1 MNICVSNCKQKADI
15 SMNIFHNNV
24 LLMKKAAFY
33 QISYLKLPYR
43 CPKFL
48 LQKSKLYKLSII
60 LTLIK
65 HTVATAYL
73 LLCLNCVPWKLLFPD
88 SWKYANVH
96 PIRKKENR
104 QFTYLWQNLGK
115 NSLWLLGK
123 QSGFRPGTIFKLKF
137 NGISGNLLNF
147 FQNYLSN
154 RYQRVV
160 LNGKESDW
168 TSL

>member
-15 SMNIFHNNV
+15 SMNIFHNNE
-24 LLMKKAAFY
+24 LLMKIAAFY
-33 QISYLKLPYR
+33 QISYLILTYR

-73 LLCLNCVPWKLLFPD
+73 LLCLNCVPWKLLFLD

-96 PIRKKENR
+96 PLRKKKTR

-123 QSGFRPGTIFKLKF
+123 QSGFRPGDLIIYQLLSITSTIYDKVWHDF
-137 NGISGNLLNF
+137 
-147 FQNYLSN
+147 
-154 RYQRVV
+154 
-160 LNGKESDW
+160 
-168 TSL
+168 